1 MAIVAKVKSTGT
13 IAKVNTTGAISRAK
27 IKSSPKTAI
36 AADTF
41 APKPNIALA
50 EINDVSTSGV
60 QNGDALI
67 FNSATNRYE
76 TKTVTAFVTEVIG
89 GSF

>member
-1 MAIVAKVKSTGT
+1 MAITAR
-13 IAKVNTTGAISRAK
+13 VNTTGTIGRAT

-50 EINDVSTSGV
+50 EINDVSTAGV
-60 QNGDALI
+60 ENGDALV
-67 FNSATNRYE
+67 FNSATNKYE
-76 TKTVTAFVTEVIG
+76 AKPVTATVTEVFG
-89 GSF
+89 GTF

>member
-1 MAIVAKVKSTGT
+1 MAI
-13 IAKVNTTGAISRAK
+13 IARINTTGSIGRAT

-50 EINDVSTSGV
+50 EISDVSTTGV
-60 QNGDALI
+60 QDGDAI
-67 FNSATNRYE
+67 VFNSATNKYE
-76 TKTVTAFVTEVIG
+76 TKTVTATVTEVIG
-89 GSF
+89 GFF

>member
-1 MAIVAKVKSTGT
+1 MAITAR
-13 IAKVNTTGAISRAK
+13 INTQGAIGRAT
-27 IKSSPKTAI
+27 IKSNPKTAI

-50 EINDVSTSGV
+50 EINDVSTTGV
-60 QNGDALI
+60 QDGDALV

-76 TKTVTAFVTEVIG
+76 AKTVTASVTEVIG
-89 GSF
+89 GFF

>member
-1 MAIVAKVKSTGT
+1 MAVNVR
-13 IAKVNTTGAISRAK
+13 VNTTGAIGRAT

-50 EINDVSTSGV
+50 EINDVNTTGV
-60 QNGDALI
+60 QNGDALV

-76 TKTVTAFVTEVIG
+76 AKTVTASVTQIIG
-89 GSF
+89 GFF

>member
-1 MAIVAKVKSTGT
+1 MAITARINTQGT
-13 IAKVNTTGAISRAK
+13 IGRAT
-27 IKSSPKTAI
+27 IKSNPKTAI

-50 EINDVSTSGV
+50 EINDVSTTGV
-60 QNGDALI
+60 QNGDALV

-76 TKTVTAFVTEVIG
+76 AKTVTATVTQVFG
-89 GSF
+89 GTF